1 MIILITGLENLEHFV
16 KNKLFKE
23 AANAIAA
30 SNDILEHFV
39 EYKHVTQINQLF
51 LKKDSLCSNL
61 LATILD
67 EFKNYINLAPN
78 NSEVLYEACLS
89 INAIGDTCI
98 KSLKTWF
105 TQFKLAPYEEIFDPK
120 KENAVEF
127 ADSERRFE
135 WLKRLLKEYSQHYDC
150 IFPHSW
156 GFKSQICQD
165 FCRIT
170 KLHINEMLGS
180 SLDESDQKGKIDVDV
195 LVRVLNNTINFENN
209 LHIYLVNEF
218 ENFSNEKHLQNK
230 QQNVLSLQGME
241 LQNKNIKKE
250 SGADNVSEIN
260 ANITQINN
268 SSAICEIKAKYECR
282 SENSSLALERPD
294 PNSTPKYSLF
304 RVKGLISESFDPYM
318 ISYVQIEEKKLKN
331 IIDTLK
337 INDRIEGKL
346 YVSSLHLF
354 NNIKQAMNRCLTF
367 SKSKTFFDLS
377 KVFKNVF
384 RYYTDNVLFINNK
397 NSKFRELSKEYFKDF
412 AKEKDKISEDDIKN
426 TAYIINT
433 CDYCI
438 TTINALVDSLR
449 DKIEEKYKSQIFY
462 DDVLDYI
469 KQSYKMAF
477 DVIMNWIKSIANDQF
492 YAGLT
497 KSTWVSLA
505 EDTDTSAYV
514 NSLGKQIESVFNN
527 INDIIA
533 ENFCYHIL
541 NSMPKILTECFLINL
556 YKIKRI
562 DESGAEK
569 MLIDVFLI
577 KQNVLKLYNNINAAN
592 GNKSSASEN
601 DFNLIWYF
609 YTILFLQD

>member
-1 MIILITGLENLEHFV
+1 MENLEHFV

-23 AANAIAA
+23 SANAIAA

-39 EYKHVTQINQLF
+39 EYQHVTQINQLF

-61 LATILD
+61 LAIILD
-67 EFKNYINLAPN
+67 EFKNFINLAPN
-78 NSEVLYEACLS
+78 NSEVLYEACLA
-89 INAIGDTCI
+89 INAIGDSAI

-127 ADSERRFE
+127 SDSERRFE
-135 WLKRLLKEYSQHYDC
+135 WLKRVLKEYNQLYDN
-150 IFPHSW
+150 IFPQSW

-170 KLHINEMLGS
+170 KLHINEMLSS
-180 SLDESDQKGKIDVDV
+180 SLDETDQKAKIDVDV

-218 ENFSNEKHLQNK
+218 ENFNNAKNLNK

-241 LQNKNIKKE
+241 MQKK
-250 SGADNVSEIN
+250 SKDAVDNVSEIN
-260 ANITQINN
+260 TNISNINN
-268 SSAICEIKAKYECR
+268 SSAIDEIKAKYDNR
-282 SENSSLALERPD
+282 SESSHLAQERPD
-294 PNSTPKYSLF
+294 PNNTPKYSLF

-318 ISYVQIEEKKLKN
+318 ISYVQIEEKKLKDV
-331 IIDTLK
+331 IDSLK
-337 INDRIEGKL
+337 LNDRIEGKL

-367 SKSKTFFDLS
+367 SKSKTFFDLA
-377 KVFKNVF
+377 KAFKNIF

-397 NSKFRELSKEYFKDF
+397 NPKFKDLSKEYFKDF
-412 AKEKDKISEDDIKN
+412 SKDKDKISDEDLKY

-449 DKIEEKYKSQIFY
+449 DKIEEKYKNQIFY
-462 DDVLDYI
+462 DDILDYI
-469 KQSYKMAF
+469 KQSYKIAF

-492 YAGLT
+492 SNGIT
-497 KSTWVSLA
+497 KTYWVNLPEDLDNSL
-505 EDTDTSAYV
+505 YV
-514 NSLGKQIESVFNN
+514 NSLAKEIESVFNN
-527 INDIIA
+527 IKDIIA

-541 NSMPKILTECFLINL
+541 NSLPKIVTECFLMNL
-556 YKIKRI
+556 YKIKKI

-569 MLIDVFLI
+569 MLIHVFLI
-577 KQNVLKLYNNINAAN
+577 KQNILKLYSNINASH
-592 GNKSSASEN
+592 GNKSVAGEN
-601 DFNLIWYF
+601 DFNLIW
-609 YTILFLQD
+609 

>member
-1 MIILITGLENLEHFV
+1 LITGLENLEHFV

-61 LATILD
+61 LAIILD

-78 NSEVLYEACLS
+78 NSEVLYEACLA
-89 INAIGDTCI
+89 INAIGDSGI
-98 KSLKTWF
+98 NSLKTWF
-105 TQFKLAPYEEIFDPK
+105 IQFKLAPYEEIFESK

-135 WLKRLLKEYSQHYDC
+135 WLKRILKEYNQLYDS
-150 IFPHSW
+150 IFPQSW
-156 GFKSQICQD
+156 GFKPQICQD

-170 KLHINEMLGS
+170 KLHINEMLSS
-180 SLDESDQKGKIDVDV
+180 SLDESDQKAKIDVDV

-209 LHIYLVNEF
+209 LHIYLVDDF
-218 ENFSNEKHLQNK
+218 ENFNNAKNSHK

-241 LQNKNIKKE
+241 LQKKNKD
-250 SGADNVSEIN
+250 GVDNVSEIN
-260 ANITQINN
+260 ANIAQIN
-268 SSAICEIKAKYECR
+268 SSSVIDEIKAKYDNR
-282 SENSSLALERPD
+282 SENSNLTHERSD
-294 PNSTPKYSLF
+294 PNNTPKYSLF

-318 ISYVQIEEKKLKN
+318 ISYVQIEEKKLKDV
-331 IIDTLK
+331 IDSLLL
-337 INDRIEGKL
+337 NDRIEGKL

-377 KVFKNVF
+377 KIFKNVF
-384 RYYTDNVLFINNK
+384 RYYTDKVLFINNK
-397 NSKFRELSKEYFKDF
+397 NPKFRELSKEYFKDF
-412 AKEKDKISEDDIKN
+412 AKEKDKISDEDLKY

-449 DKIEEKYKSQIFY
+449 DKIEEKYKNQIFY

-469 KQSYKMAF
+469 KQSYKIAF

-492 YAGLT
+492 NQGIT
-497 KSTWVSLA
+497 KFSWVNLA
-505 EDTDTSAYV
+505 EDLDNSLYV
-514 NSLGKQIESVFNN
+514 NSLAKQTESVFNN
-527 INDIIA
+527 IKDIIA
-533 ENFCYHIL
+533 ENFCFHIL
-541 NSMPKILTECFLINL
+541 NSLPKIVTECFLMNL
-556 YKIKRI
+556 YKIKKI

-569 MLIDVFLI
+569 MLIHVFLI
-577 KQNVLKLYNNINAAN
+577 KQNVLKLYNNVNASH
-592 GNKSSASEN
+592 GNKSVTGEN
-601 DFNLIWYF
+601 DFNLIW
-609 YTILFLQD
+609 

>member
-1 MIILITGLENLEHFV
+1 LITGLENLEHFV

-61 LATILD
+61 LAIILD

-78 NSEVLYEACLS
+78 NSEVLYEACLA
-89 INAIGDTCI
+89 INAIGDSAI
-98 KSLKTWF
+98 NSLKTWF
-105 TQFKLAPYEEIFDPK
+105 IQCKLAPYEEIFDPK
-120 KENAVEF
+120 KENSVEF
-127 ADSERRFE
+127 SDSERRFE
-135 WLKRLLKEYSQHYDC
+135 WLKRILKEYNQLYDS
-150 IFPHSW
+150 IFPQSW

-170 KLHINEMLGS
+170 KLHINEMLSS
-180 SLDESDQKGKIDVDV
+180 SLDESDLKAKIDVDV

-209 LHIYLVNEF
+209 LHIYLVDDF
-218 ENFSNEKHLQNK
+218 ENFNNPKNSQK
-230 QQNVLSLQGME
+230 QQKVLSLQGME
-241 LQNKNIKKE
+241 LQKKNKD
-250 SGADNVSEIN
+250 GVDNVSEIN
-260 ANITQINN
+260 KNIAQIN
-268 SSAICEIKAKYECR
+268 SSSVIDEIKAKYDNRTENSNLAHER
-282 SENSSLALERPD
+282 SE
-294 PNSTPKYSLF
+294 PNNIPKYSLF

-318 ISYVQIEEKKLKN
+318 ISYVQIEEKKLKDV
-331 IIDTLK
+331 IDSLK
-337 INDRIEGKL
+337 LNDRIEGKL

-377 KVFKNVF
+377 KIFKNVF

-397 NSKFRELSKEYFKDF
+397 NPKYRELSKEYFKDI
-412 AKEKDKISEDDIKN
+412 AKEKDKISDEDLKY

-449 DKIEEKYKSQIFY
+449 DKIEEKYKNQIFY

-469 KQSYKMAF
+469 KQSYKIAF

-492 YAGLT
+492 NQGIT
-497 KSTWVSLA
+497 KFSWVNLA
-505 EDTDTSAYV
+505 EDLDNSLYV
-514 NSLGKQIESVFNN
+514 NSLAKQIESVFN
-527 INDIIA
+527 IIKDIIA
-533 ENFCYHIL
+533 ENFCFHIL
-541 NSMPKILTECFLINL
+541 NSLPKIVTECFLMNL
-556 YKIKRI
+556 YKIKKI

-569 MLIDVFLI
+569 MLIHVFLI
-577 KQNVLKLYNNINAAN
+577 KQNVLKLYNNVNASH
-592 GNKSSASEN
+592 GNKSVTGEN
-601 DFNLIWYF
+601 DFNMIW
-609 YTILFLQD
+609 

>member
-1 MIILITGLENLEHFV
+1 MENLEHFV

-51 LKKDSLCSNL
+51 LKKDSLCSSL

-78 NSEVLYEACLS
+78 NTEILYEACLA
-89 INAIGDTCI
+89 INAIGDSAI
-98 KSLKTWF
+98 KALKTWF
-105 TQFKLAPYEEIFDPK
+105 TQYKLAPYEEIFDPK

-135 WLKRLLKEYSQHYDC
+135 WLKRVLKEYNQLYDC
-150 IFPHSW
+150 IFPQSW

-165 FCRIT
+165 FCRIS

-180 SLDESDQKGKIDVDV
+180 SLDETDQKAKIDVDV

-218 ENFSNEKHLQNK
+218 ENFGSAKHSQSK

-241 LQNKNIKKE
+241 LQKKTNTANKE
-250 SGADNVSEIN
+250 GDNVSEIN
-260 ANITQINN
+260 ANIAQINN
-268 SSAICEIKAKYECR
+268 SSAIDEIKAKYDCR
-282 SENSSLALERPD
+282 SENSSSALERPD
-294 PNSTPKYSLF
+294 PNSTPNYSLF

-318 ISYVQIEEKKLKN
+318 ISYVQIEEKKLKDV
-331 IIDTLK
+331 IDSLK
-337 INDRIEGKL
+337 LNDRIEGKL

-367 SKSKTFFDLS
+367 SKSKTFFDLA

-384 RYYTDNVLFINNK
+384 RYYTDNVLFISNK
-397 NSKFRELSKEYFKDF
+397 NPKFRELSREYFKDF
-412 AKEKDKISEDDIKN
+412 AKEKDKISDEDIKY

-449 DKIEEKYKSQIFY
+449 DKIEEKYKNQIFY
-462 DDVLDYI
+462 EDVLDYI
-469 KQSYKMAF
+469 KQSYKIAF

-492 YAGLT
+492 NQGLT
-497 KSTWVSLA
+497 KSTWVNLG
-505 EDTDTSAYV
+505 DDNDTSAFV
-514 NSLGKQIESVFNN
+514 NLLGKQVEVVFSN
-527 INDIIA
+527 IKDIIA

-541 NSMPKILTECFLINL
+541 NSLPKILTECFLMNL
-556 YKIKRI
+556 YKVKKI

-577 KQNVLKLYNNINAAN
+577 KQNVLKLYNYINAAN
-592 GNKSSASEN
+592 GNKSMAGEN
-601 DFNLIWYF
+601 DFNLIW
-609 YTILFLQD
+609 